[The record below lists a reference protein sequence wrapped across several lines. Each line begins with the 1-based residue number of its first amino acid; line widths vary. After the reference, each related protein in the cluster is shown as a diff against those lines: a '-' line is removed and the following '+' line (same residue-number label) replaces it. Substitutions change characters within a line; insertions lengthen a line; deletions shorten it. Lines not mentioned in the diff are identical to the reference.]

1 MEGEVNSLERRK
13 AKKANVKADQSMSL
27 SRGRMSGACAS
38 SDLSFRRRDMVM
50 GSRRLEERPRVR
62 LMPRRS
68 RWSRGAS
75 RNGSGRLFSM

>member
-50 GSRRLEERPRVR
+50 ESRRLEERPRLC
-62 LMPRRS
+62 LMPHRS
-68 RWSRGAS
+68 RWSKRAS
-75 RNGSGRLFSM
+75 RNGSGGLFSM

>member
-1 MEGEVNSLERRK
+1 MEGEVNSLECRK

-38 SDLSFRRRDMVM
+38 SDLSFRRRDMV
-50 GSRRLEERPRVR
+50 RRLEERPRLR

-68 RWSRGAS
+68 RWSKGAS
-75 RNGSGRLFSM
+75 WNGSGRLFSM